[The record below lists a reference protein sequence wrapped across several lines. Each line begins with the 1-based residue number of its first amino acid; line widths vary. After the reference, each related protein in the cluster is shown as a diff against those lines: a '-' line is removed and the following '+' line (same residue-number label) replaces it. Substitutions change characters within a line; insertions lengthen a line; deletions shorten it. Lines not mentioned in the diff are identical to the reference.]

1 MHKPPCSIPHE
12 RHCLLRRRIRA
23 VCAPP
28 ATAGIHPQY
37 CAVRPKRRTHAQTHV
52 RTQSQAYTH
61 ACSERAVLPGYDA
74 YHISIDDR
82 CTFAKRNRRDRAC
95 GGKECAAVL
104 PARSKA
110 MTRVGAATPGVGPDA
125 RLRVSRVLRTLQAAH
140 LSAVAGRPN
149 NTPCHCL
156 RNTCSVRPDA
166 GQVCLERFRAS
177 RHLAAQGA
185 HHFLRAFEQ
194 ESAPDGR
201 TAKPIGRQRYANPH
215 IA

>member
-1 MHKPPCSIPHE
+1 MN
-12 RHCLLRRRIRA
+12 
-23 VCAPP
+23 
-28 ATAGIHPQY
+28 ATASFDDGSALYVHHLPPQESIRNIAL
-37 CAVRPKRRTHAQTHV
+37 CARSVAHTHKHTYARTHKH
-52 RTQSQAYTH
+52 TH
-61 ACSERAVLPGYDA
+61 ACTRTRCVLPGYDA

-82 CTFAKRNRRDRAC
+82 CTFAERNRRDRAC

-125 RLRVSRVLRTLQAAH
+125 RLRVSRVLRRLQAAH
-140 LSAVAGRPN
+140 LSAVGGSQRTRRA
-149 NTPCHCL
+149 L
-156 RNTCSVRPDA
+156 RDTCSVRPDA

-194 ESAPDGR
+194 ESAPVGALQADR
-201 TAKPIGRQRYANPH
+201 SAALRIST
-215 IA
+215 